1 MFAQVLC
8 VMLVLATGMRSDQH
22 KGEELTKSSV
32 VSHGSKKA
40 IGEHM
45 ASAKLEDI
53 FAVLKSNDDPMG
65 FDYMKKQ
72 AEALADQAEKNME
85 AILSKAVKN
94 GVCPKEFD
102 FVPDGYDYGVGCGF
116 KGVECKCPSFFDV
129 CAKAPRFGK
138 AEDIKNDVASMS
150 VKTLGYCRTGAWVFI
165 LSSLLI
171 IGALGGIGFFIY
183 KKRSSWALNCCAP
196 SQKRCLRESLR
207 ACYQTG
213 ESLIQFFSSF
223 FCSCNSETF
232 LQVHSLWLSDVEVPH
247 LWLGPGKVLGDCCDC
262 DGFGIFE
269 TKTSRK
275 IKHFESF
282 LADPDVSAGEMDVW
296 TTLRQSWRP
305 EQFAT
310 HCCGRSDPGWKSL
323 TDPLGDATLQP
334 QQMCALG
341 LWMLGCA

>member
-1 MFAQVLC
+1 
-8 VMLVLATGMRSDQH
+8 MLVLATGMRSDQH

-72 AEALADQAEKNME
+72 AEAVADQAEKNME

-138 AEDIKNDVASMS
+138 AEDIKNDIAMMS

-171 IGALGGIGFFIY
+171 VGVLGGIGFFIY

-196 SQKRCLRESLR
+196 SQKKVSSRISEGLLPNRRIVDPVFSN
-207 ACYQTG
+207 
-213 ESLIQFFSSF
+213 FF
-223 FCSCNSETF
+223 
-232 LQVHSLWLSDVEVPH
+232 VH
-247 LWLGPGKVLGDCCDC
+247 
-262 DGFGIFE
+262 
-269 TKTSRK
+269 
-275 IKHFESF
+275 
-282 LADPDVSAGEMDVW
+282 A
-296 TTLRQSWRP
+296 TLRLSCRSVPFGCQKLKS
-305 EQFAT
+305 
-310 HCCGRSDPGWKSL
+310 HICGCRRSV
-323 TDPLGDATLQP
+323 
-334 QQMCALG
+334 G
-341 LWMLGCA
+341 LEVL